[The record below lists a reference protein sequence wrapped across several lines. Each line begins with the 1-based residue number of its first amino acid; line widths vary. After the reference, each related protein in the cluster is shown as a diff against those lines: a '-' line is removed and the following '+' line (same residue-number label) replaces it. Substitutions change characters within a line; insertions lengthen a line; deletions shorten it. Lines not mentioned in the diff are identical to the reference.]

1 MYTYLEITSGAQQ
14 GRTYL
19 LRPNL
24 RLGSGDCEIQI
35 DDPELPAHHSQIM
48 FDGNEQMVL
57 VCTNAVYEIFTNGR
71 SSKRVVLEDGQ
82 HLRVGGTTLQV
93 VISSKQLQGA
103 LDPLKPQS
111 ANAIDLERSFQ
122 QKKSVASTLTA
133 LVDELNLLAA
143 KAPRNND
150 PGRVRFFKHPV
161 RISVEQGAQ
170 AEDEFVFTWGPRD
183 FGPLALEFPIEFPPF
198 PGILFTISP
207 SETGEM
213 VFSTKHP
220 DFSRVSGQRETTC
233 VMADGDRIEVGN
245 SVLLIEYL
253 KEIGNHDED

>member
-1 MYTYLEITSGAQQ
+1 MY
-14 GRTYL
+14 
-19 LRPNL
+19 
-24 RLGSGDCEIQI
+24 
-35 DDPELPAHHSQIM
+35 
-48 FDGNEQMVL
+48 DGNDQMVL

-82 HLRVGGTTLQV
+82 HLRVGATTLQV
-93 VISSKQLQGA
+93 IVSSKQLLGA

-111 ANAIDLERSFQ
+111 ATDVDLERTLQ
-122 QKKSVASTLTA
+122 QIKSTKSTRTDLVA
-133 LVDELNLLAA
+133 ELNQLAA
-143 KAPRNND
+143 RAPRHTNAAS
-150 PGRVRFFKHPV
+150 VRFFKHPV
-161 RISVEQGAQ
+161 RISVEQGPQ

-233 VMADGDRIEVGN
+233 VMADGDRIEIGN

-253 KEIGNHDED
+253 KDISSHDED